1 MAEQSGVRAEALGVQ
16 EEEFQVASQW
26 RLMWWRF
33 KKHRAASISG
43 IVVLILYFV
52 TMNGEFISTNDVK
65 NSNKDY
71 IFLPPQPVR
80 YFDNGR
86 FSPHVNEVNGV
97 RDMTTFQMVYTI
109 NPEKKIP
116 LKFFTKGYKYKWMGI
131 IPTDIHFIGIEE
143 TGSRDAIY
151 FWGGDNLGRD
161 LFSRMV
167 LSARISMTIGLLGIG
182 IGLVM
187 GIVIGGISGYYGGI
201 IDIAIQRFG
210 EFIGGIPTLPLW
222 IALSASLPLTWSIV
236 KVYFA
241 LVLILSI
248 FGSLS
253 GSRAVRSK
261 FLSLREEDYVMAARL
276 VGASDGRIMFRHML
290 PGFMSHLIATTSLS
304 IPGMILGETA
314 LSFLGLGLRPPAV
327 SWGVLLQQ
335 AQNIQT
341 IALFPWLMMP
351 AMAVIVV
358 VLSFNFFGDGLRD
371 AADPYGK

>member
-1 MAEQSGVRAEALGVQ
+1 MAEQGGVRAEALGVK

-26 RLMWWRF
+26 LLGWWRF

-43 IVVLILYFV
+43 IVVLLLYFV
-52 TMNGEFISTNDVK
+52 TMNGEFLSTNDVK

-116 LKFFTKGYKYKWMGI
+116 LKFFAKGFKYKYLGI
-131 IPTDIHFIGIEE
+131 FPTNIHFLGIEQA
-143 TGSRDAIY
+143 GSRDAIY

-161 LFSRMV
+161 LYSRMV
-167 LSARISMTIGLLGIG
+167 MSARISMTIGLLGIG

-236 KVYFA
+236 KIYFA

-276 VGASDGRIMFRHML
+276 VGATDGRIMFRHML

>member
-1 MAEQSGVRAEALGVQ
+1 MAEQGGVRAEALGVQ

-43 IVVLILYFV
+43 IVVLVLYFV
-52 TMNGEFISTNDVK
+52 TMNGEFLSTNDVRK
-65 NSNKDY
+65 SNKDY

-86 FSPHVNEVNGV
+86 FSPHVNEVNGK
-97 RDMTTFQMVYTI
+97 RDMNTFQMIYTI
-109 NPEKKIP
+109 DPEKKIP
-116 LKFFTKGYKYKWMGI
+116 LKLFVKGFKYKWLGLF
-131 IPTDIHFIGIEE
+131 PTDIHFIGIEKAG
-143 TGSRDAIY
+143 TRTAVY

-161 LFSRMV
+161 LYSRMIM
-167 LSARISMTIGLLGIG
+167 SARISMTIGLLGIG

-187 GIVIGGISGYYGGI
+187 GITIGGISGYYGGI
-201 IDIAIQRFG
+201 IDILIQRFG

-236 KVYFA
+236 KIYFA

-276 VGASDGRIMFRHML
+276 VGATDGRIMFRHML